1 MSNPVAFT
9 AEQEA
14 LADSVRRYCAAKCT
28 EAVQRADAGAFPR
41 PFWQGLAELGV
52 LSLAVPGEGGGAGE
66 VAAAAMELGRAF
78 APGPVAGTYFAT
90 HTLPD
95 EQAQDVASGA
105 SLVSFGR
112 PPLMP
117 WAPIAGV
124 FVESD
129 GDRAWLARADGPVV
143 PVETLGNEPWGR
155 VALERV
161 APLDRV
167 RQGADLANLA
177 LAGYLWGAGRR
188 LHDTA
193 VTHARTRVQFG
204 RAIGDFQAV
213 AHPIV
218 DTGLGLAAA
227 DKLVKVAAQA
237 IDAGHREG
245 SALAAAARL
254 SASRA
259 AMEAAFV
266 SHQTHGAIGY
276 SVEGPVGH
284 IAQRIRQLSLLP
296 SQEKAIGAQVLGM
309 YAERSEHAEHAEQ
322 STQSKQSERGRK

>member
-14 LADSVRRYCAAKCT
+14 LAQSVRRYCAARCT
-28 EAVQRADAGAFPR
+28 EPVQRAGSGSFPR
-41 PFWQGLAELGV
+41 PFWRGLAELGA

-66 VAAAAMELGRAF
+66 IAAVATELGRAF
-78 APGPVAGTYFAT
+78 APGPVAGTFFAT
-90 HTLPD
+90 HTLPE
-95 EQAQDVASGA
+95 EQALAVASGA
-105 SLVSFGR
+105 SLVSVGR

-117 WAPIAGV
+117 WAPVADV

-129 GDRAWLARADGPVV
+129 GVDAWLARTDGPVE

-167 RQGADLANLA
+167 RQGTDFANLA

-188 LHDTA
+188 LHDAA
-193 VTHARTRVQFG
+193 VAHARTRVQFG

-218 DTGLGLAAA
+218 DTGLGLEAAE
-227 DKLVKVAAQA
+227 KLVKVAAQA
-237 IDAGHREG
+237 IDVGHREG

-259 AMEAAFV
+259 AMDAAFV

-296 SQEKAIGAQVLGM
+296 SHENAIGTQVLAM
-309 YAERSEHAEHAEQ
+309 YAER
-322 STQSKQSERGRK
+322 GRK